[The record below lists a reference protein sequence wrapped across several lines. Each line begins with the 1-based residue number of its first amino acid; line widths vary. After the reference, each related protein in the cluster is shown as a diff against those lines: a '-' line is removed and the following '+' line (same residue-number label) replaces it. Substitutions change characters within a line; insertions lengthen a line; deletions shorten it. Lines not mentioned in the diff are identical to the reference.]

1 MKSPVC
7 SICGAGIRKIREF
20 YREKGLAI
28 GLYACDGCRSE
39 MLFPQPPDDFL
50 TAEYKEYYSRRT
62 KFTKGLF
69 VKEGFFRDIL
79 VANSFMLPQGR
90 GFSALELGS
99 GEGDFVKAFNAVF
112 PGRSI
117 TAVEMNRE
125 GAENLKR
132 LDCRYVPAFI
142 EEFLEKC
149 AENYDVIFMFDVI
162 EHLRRPVE
170 TMEKVAAVLRPGG
183 KVFLTAPL
191 AGSKL
196 HLLTGRLW
204 PQYKLEHIF
213 YFSKDSFY
221 RMGERLGLKV
231 LEVSPFSKKL
241 PVSYLLSVGA
251 HFGPHAF
258 SLITGWVARIL
269 PERLCGARL
278 KLPLGEAFVVY
289 GKNP

>member
-1 MKSPVC
+1 
-7 SICGAGIRKIREF
+7 
-20 YREKGLAI
+20 
-28 GLYACDGCRSE
+28 
-39 MLFPQPPDDFL
+39 MLLPQPTDDLL

-62 KFTKGLF
+62 KFTKSPF
-69 VKEGFFRDIL
+69 VKEGFFREIL
-79 VANSFMLPQGR
+79 VEKSSMLPRGR

-112 PGRSI
+112 PGRPI

-132 LDCRYVPAFI
+132 LDCKYVPAFI
-142 EEFLEKC
+142 EDFLEEC
-149 AENYDVIFMFDVI
+149 AESYDVIFLFDVI

-170 TMEKVAAVLRPGG
+170 TMEKVASVLKPGG

-191 AGSKL
+191 AGSRL

-213 YFSKDSFY
+213 YYSRDSFY
-221 RMGERLGLKV
+221 RMGERLGLEV
-231 LEVSPFSKKL
+231 LEVSPLSKKL

-251 HFGPHAF
+251 HFGPRAF
-258 SLITGWVARIL
+258 SLLTGWAARVL
-269 PERLCGARL
+269 PERLCEARL